1 MALAATP
8 LRFVSPADLLRMCCP
23 INQGRNEDLE
33 KDWSQYRDTLL
44 VTGIQEDFMPLTTF

>member
-8 LRFVSPADLLRMCCP
+8 LSFVSPADLLRMCCP

-33 KDWSQYRDTLL
+33 KDWSQYGDTLL